1 MIEQAEQSLLASMIN
16 NPGCLI
22 DVLELITHEDFA
34 SDRHRRIARSIIDLN
49 NDGAVDLIAV
59 SEATG
64 DFDYIVDLTS
74 NTHQYNPVISATI
87 VERESFRRKALCK
100 LEQATKDVIA
110 SQSMDDCLKAVSDAL
125 RGLEVKVKCEES
137 WQDSLR
143 SAIDRLDSRMKGEAP
158 QGLMT
163 GFNAVDDR
171 LNGIKDGNLR
181 IVAARPGMGKTTL
194 VLNEAIDIAS
204 RGGNVLFFSLEMS
217 REELVD
223 RAISS
228 ISGIKNRNILRGQ
241 LDDDDHA
248 KLLLGM
254 QKLKGIDLHIIDQG
268 GIDIRH
274 AANIAKKFHRV
285 RPLDA
290 IYFDY
295 LQLIRF
301 KSATRFDEVSEVS
314 RQLKELAKSLGA
326 PITAL
331 SQLSRNVESRPDKR
345 PINADLRESG
355 QIEQDADIIQ
365 FIYRD
370 DYYNKDSDYPGI
382 AEIITSKFRNG
393 EAGTDYLLSELQY
406 TRFSNLNYVP
416 QPKER
421 EPEYKPYGKK

>member
-1 MIEQAEQSLLASMIN
+1 MIEAEQSLLASMIN
-16 NPGCLI
+16 NPNCLI
-22 DVLELITHEDFA
+22 DVLELISYEDFT
-34 SDRHRRIARSIIDLN
+34 SDRHRRIAKSIIDLN
-49 NDGAVDLIAV
+49 NEGAVDLIAV
-59 SEATG
+59 SEATD

-74 NTHQYNPVISATI
+74 NTHQYNPLTAATI
-87 VERESFRRKALCK
+87 VEKESFRRKALCK

-110 SQSMDDCLKAVSDAL
+110 SQSMDDCLSAVSDAL
-125 RGLEVKVKCEES
+125 RGLEVKVKDEES

-143 SAIDRLDSRMKGEAP
+143 SAIDRLDSRMKGDAP

-163 GFNAVDDR
+163 GFNAVDER

-217 REELVD
+217 RDELVD

-228 ISGIKNRNILRGQ
+228 ISGINNRNILTGQ
-241 LDDDDHA
+241 LDDDDHT
-248 KLLLGM
+248 KLMFGM
-254 QKLKGIDLHIIDQG
+254 QKLKAIDLNIIDRG
-268 GIDIRH
+268 GIDIHH

-285 RPLDA
+285 KPLDA

-331 SQLSRNVESRPDKR
+331 SQLSRNVESRSDKR

-406 TRFSNLNYVP
+406 TRFSNLDYVP
-416 QPKER
+416 QQKER
-421 EPEYKPYGKK
+421 EPEYRPYGKK